1 MIKDMLMMAAKQIP
15 QEQITSVKSGI
26 MKTLHQLAFAQ
37 KMSIKLNDDEDDVV
51 LMFVYTDTN
60 EIVLCPVTLS
70 YSGGQTSIKREL
82 VDYGFSLSR
91 FVENLD
97 VKEILDAV
105 SEKNDVKQLQMVM
118 ECLTSAKNKSQISE
132 IAEDNVE
139 ESSIK
144 KPELGAEPNGEITSG
159 AVGDIESE

>member
-1 MIKDMLMMAAKQIP
+1 MMAVKQIP

-26 MKTLHQLAFAQ
+26 MKTAHQLAFAQ

-51 LMFVYTDTN
+51 LMLVYTDTN

-70 YSGGQTSIKREL
+70 YSGGQTQIKREL
-82 VDYGFSLSR
+82 VELGFSLSR
-91 FVENLD
+91 FIDNVD
-97 VKEILDAV
+97 VKEIMDAV

-139 ESSIK
+139 ESTIEE
-144 KPELGAEPNGEITSG
+144 PEQG
-159 AVGDIESE
+159 IESIGEPEPYESGEPE